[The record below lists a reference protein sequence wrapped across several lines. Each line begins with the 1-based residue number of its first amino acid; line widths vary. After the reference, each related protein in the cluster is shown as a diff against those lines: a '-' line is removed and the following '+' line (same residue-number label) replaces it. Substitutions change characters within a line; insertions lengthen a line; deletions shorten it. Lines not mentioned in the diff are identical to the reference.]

1 MHTVRF
7 VNRWLERKCSFMHQV
22 RARSLSRTVDGLL
35 RGGKLSLTHLGRS
48 LVAGCYEKHRIKS
61 VDRLLGN
68 PHLHAE
74 RIEVYAALAREMLL
88 ATPTPVL
95 VVDWADG
102 HEGRQWLLLRASVAV
117 QGRALTVYEEAH
129 PKHALGS
136 ASVEGAFLRSLKSV
150 LPSGCTPVV
159 VTDAGFRGRW
169 FYQVEA
175 NGWRWIGRVR
185 GRVYCR
191 RSTTGLWAQA
201 KTLHREA
208 TSRAKA
214 FTDSVLYKFRP
225 LACDL
230 YLVKKYQRARGA
242 PRKRRGLG
250 ALARKSRRSYA
261 QPWLLAAS
269 PDLRALGAKT
279 VVAMYTKRMTIEES
293 FRDLKSHRW
302 GFAARYA
309 RSRNMQ
315 RIQVLLLIACL
326 ACFVTWLA
334 GMVAMA
340 RQWSARFQA
349 NTERHRP
356 VLSIGF
362 IGWRILKLPDV
373 LLLPGEWHHAIAR
386 LRILVQHHACPL

>member
-7 VNRWLERKCSFMHQV
+7 VNHWLERKCSFMHQA
-22 RARSLSRTVDGLL
+22 RAWSLSRTVGGLL

-48 LVAGCYEKHRIKS
+48 LVADSYEKHRIKS

-68 PHLHAE
+68 RHLHAE
-74 RIEVYAALAREMLL
+74 RIEVYAALARELL
-88 ATPTPVL
+88 SDTPTPVL

-117 QGRALTVYEEAH
+117 QGWALTIYEEAH
-129 PKHALGS
+129 PKQALGS
-136 ASVEGAFLRSLKSV
+136 ATVEGAFLRELKSV

-169 FYQVEA
+169 FCQVEA
-175 NGWRWIGRVR
+175 NGWPWIGRIR
-185 GRVYCR
+185 GRAYCR
-191 RSTTGLWAQA
+191 RSPTGRWALA

-214 FTDSVLYKFRP
+214 FTGSVLYKFRP

-269 PDLRALGAKT
+269 HDLRALGAEAI
-279 VVAMYTKRMTIEES
+279 VAMYAKRMTIEES
-293 FRDLKSHRW
+293 FRDLKSHRL

-309 RSRNMQ
+309 RSRDMQ
-315 RIQVLLLIACL
+315 RIQVLLLIAAL

-334 GMVAMA
+334 GMVAMT

-349 NTERHRP
+349 NTERRRP

-373 LLLPGEWHHAIAR
+373 LLLPKDWYHAIAR
-386 LRILVQHHACPL
+386 LRALVQHHACPL